1 MDKGENN
8 MSLVNTIETK
18 ISESE
23 YLEGELISKVR
34 HEYIDGIVYA
44 MAGASTKH
52 NLISSNILSELRN
65 SLKQKNS
72 PCNVFS
78 SDMKVK
84 VSKITD
90 SFFYPDVMVVCDN
103 DNDDYY
109 KTSPVIIVEVLSKST
124 RRNDFTTKMM
134 SYFNI
139 PVLEEY
145 VLIEQDIC
153 QVQVYSKS
161 KNWQSASYF
170 LGDDITFNSISTTLS
185 VEDIYYH
192 VKNDEIVNYLQEKQ
206 LLEKEQK
213 KEL

>member
-1 MDKGENN
+1 

-18 ISESE
+18 ISEND
-23 YLEGELISKVR
+23 YLEGELISDVK

-52 NLISSNILSELRN
+52 NLISSNILSELKN

-72 PCNVFS
+72 PCDVFS

-90 SFFYPDVMVVCDN
+90 SFFYPDVMVVCDADKN
-103 DNDDYY
+103 DDDYY
-109 KTSPVIIVEVLSKST
+109 KTSPLIIVEVLSKST
-124 RRNDFTTKMM
+124 RRNDFTIKMM

-139 PVLEEY
+139 PGLEEY

-170 LGDDITFNSISTTLS
+170 LGDDITFNSINTTLS

-192 VKNDEIVNYLQEKQ
+192 VKNDDIVNYLQEKEQ
-206 LLEKEQK
+206 EQEQEKEQ
-213 KEL
+213 EIQ

>member
-1 MDKGENN
+1 

-18 ISESE
+18 ISEND
-23 YLEGELISKVR
+23 YLEGELISEVK

-44 MAGASTKH
+44 MAGAGTKH
-52 NLISSNILSELRN
+52 NLISKNILYGLEN
-65 SLKQKNS
+65 SLREKNS
-72 PCNVFS
+72 PCDVFS

-90 SFFYPDVMVVCDN
+90 SFFYPDVMVVCDTGN
-103 DNDDYY
+103 DDDYY

-124 RRNDFTTKMM
+124 RRNDFTIKMM

-139 PVLEEY
+139 PGLEEY

-170 LGDDITFNSISTTLS
+170 LGDDITFNSINTTLS

-192 VKNDEIVNYLQEKQ
+192 VKNDDIVNYLQEKKLQ
-206 LLEKEQK
+206 EKEQ
-213 KEL
+213 EMQ

>member
-1 MDKGENN
+1 

-18 ISESE
+18 ISEND
-23 YLEGELISKVR
+23 YLEGELISEVR
-34 HEYIDGIVYA
+34 HEYIDGTVYA

-52 NLISSNILSELRN
+52 NLISSNILSELKN

-72 PCNVFS
+72 PCDVFS

-84 VSKITD
+84 ISKITD
-90 SFFYPDVMVVCDN
+90 SFFYPDVMVVCDADKN
-103 DNDDYY
+103 DDDYY
-109 KTSPVIIVEVLSKST
+109 KTSPLIIVEVLSKST
-124 RRNDFTTKMM
+124 RRNDFTIKMM

-139 PVLEEY
+139 PGLEEY

-192 VKNDEIVNYLQEKQ
+192 VKNDDIVNYLQEKEQ
-206 LLEKEQK
+206 EQEQEKEQ
-213 KEL
+213 EIQ

>member
-1 MDKGENN
+1 

-18 ISESE
+18 ISEND
-23 YLEGELISKVR
+23 YLEGELISDVK

-52 NLISSNILSELRN
+52 NLISSNILSELKN

-72 PCNVFS
+72 PCDVFS

-84 VSKITD
+84 ISKITD
-90 SFFYPDVMVVCDN
+90 SFFYPDVMVVCDADKN
-103 DNDDYY
+103 DDDYY

-124 RRNDFTTKMM
+124 RRNDFTIKMM

-139 PVLEEY
+139 PGLEEY

-192 VKNDEIVNYLQEKQ
+192 VKNDDIVDYLQEKKLQ
-206 LLEKEQK
+206 EKEQ
-213 KEL
+213 EMQ

>member
-1 MDKGENN
+1 
-8 MSLVNTIETK
+8 MSLVNTLETK
-18 ISESE
+18 MSESD
-23 YLEGELISKVR
+23 YLKGELISEVR

-52 NLISSNILSELRN
+52 NLISSNILSELKN

-72 PCNVFS
+72 PCDVFS

-90 SFFYPDVMVVCDN
+90 SFFYPDVMVVCDADKN
-103 DNDDYY
+103 DDDYY

-134 SYFNI
+134 SYFNL
-139 PVLEEY
+139 PGLEEY

-170 LGDDITFNSISTTLS
+170 LGDDITFNSISTTLA

-192 VKNDEIVNYLQEKQ
+192 VKNDEIVNYLQGKKIQ
-206 LLEKEQK
+206 EKEQE
-213 KEL
+213 KEPKIQ

>member
-1 MDKGENN
+1 

-18 ISESE
+18 ISEND
-23 YLEGELISKVR
+23 YLEGELISDVK

-52 NLISSNILSELRN
+52 NLISSNILSELKN

-72 PCNVFS
+72 PCDVFS

-90 SFFYPDVMVVCDN
+90 SFFYPDVMVVCDADKN
-103 DNDDYY
+103 DDDYY
-109 KTSPVIIVEVLSKST
+109 KTSPLIIVEVLSKST
-124 RRNDFTTKMM
+124 RRNDFTIKMM

-139 PVLEEY
+139 PGLEEY

-170 LGDDITFNSISTTLS
+170 LGDDITFNSINTTLS

-192 VKNDEIVNYLQEKQ
+192 VKNDDIVNYIQ
-206 LLEKEQK
+206 EKEQE
-213 KEL
+213 KEQEIQ

>member
-1 MDKGENN
+1 
-8 MSLVNTIETK
+8 MSLVNAIETK
-18 ISESE
+18 ISEND
-23 YLEGELISKVR
+23 YLEGELISEVR
-34 HEYIDGIVYA
+34 HEYIDGTVYA

-52 NLISSNILSELRN
+52 NLISSNILSELKN

-72 PCNVFS
+72 PCDVFS

-84 VSKITD
+84 ISKITD
-90 SFFYPDVMVVCDN
+90 SFFYPDVMVVCDTDNN
-103 DNDDYY
+103 DDDYY

-124 RRNDFTTKMM
+124 RRNDFTIKMM

-139 PVLEEY
+139 PGLEEY

-170 LGDDITFNSISTTLS
+170 LGDDITFNSINTTLS

-192 VKNDEIVNYLQEKQ
+192 VKNDDIVNYLQEKEQ
-206 LLEKEQK
+206 EQEQEKEQ
-213 KEL
+213 EIQ

>member
-1 MDKGENN
+1 

-18 ISESE
+18 ISEND
-23 YLEGELISKVR
+23 YLEGELISDVK

-52 NLISSNILSELRN
+52 NLISSNILSELKN

-72 PCNVFS
+72 PCDVFS

-90 SFFYPDVMVVCDN
+90 SFFYPDVMVVCDADKN
-103 DNDDYY
+103 DDDYY
-109 KTSPVIIVEVLSKST
+109 KTSPLIIVEVLSKST
-124 RRNDFTTKMM
+124 RRNDFTIKMM

-139 PVLEEY
+139 PGLEEY

-192 VKNDEIVNYLQEKQ
+192 VKNDDIVNYLQEKKLQ
-206 LLEKEQK
+206 EKEQ
-213 KEL
+213 EMQ